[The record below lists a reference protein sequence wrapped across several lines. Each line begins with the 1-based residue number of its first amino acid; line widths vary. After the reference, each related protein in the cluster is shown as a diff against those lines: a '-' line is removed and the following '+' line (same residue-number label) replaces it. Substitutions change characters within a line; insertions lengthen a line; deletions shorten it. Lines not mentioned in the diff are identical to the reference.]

1 MNRVGLA
8 VVVYKKNYGSML
20 QAYATQAALARLGT
34 RPEVIPIGPFSSRI
48 RKGKARFFVSRLK
61 SREERLYLRAM
72 LATEVRKRF
81 PTQFAS
87 NIRVRNAKYSG
98 FLENNVIFG
107 PESSSI
113 SEVVDQCRS
122 YRAVIV
128 GSDQLWRPSNIEG
141 DFFTLNFVP
150 RGTRRIAYATSFGVA
165 QLPKQQWEKAGNF
178 LSRFDHISVREETGK
193 ALVKS
198 ISGREV
204 PVVCDPSMLL
214 DAEQWSQLEPQW
226 RPQAGFI
233 LCYFLG
239 ANRGHRL
246 FAQKLAAVTGLRI
259 VALLHGATFIPDDDA
274 FPHEARYDVGPAEF
288 LTLVRKAEYVC
299 TDSFHG
305 TVFSILFQ
313 RKFFSFARFEE
324 NSELSTN
331 DRLKTLLGWC
341 GLNERLLSGK
351 EDVSASLELQ
361 IDYDAVLQRVAQ
373 KRQEGMTYLQ
383 MALGLNG

>member
-1 MNRVGLA
+1 MKKVGLA
-8 VVVYKKNYGSML
+8 VVVYKKNYGSLL
-20 QAYATQAALARLGT
+20 QAYATQAALARLGV
-34 RPEVIPIGPFSSRI
+34 RPEVMPIGPFSSRI
-48 RKGKARFFVSRLK
+48 RKGKVRFFVSRLK
-61 SREERLYLRAM
+61 SREERQYLRSM
-72 LATEVRKRF
+72 LETEVRKKLS
-81 PTQFAS
+81 TQFAS
-87 NIRVRNAKYSG
+87 NIRMRNAKYSD
-98 FLENNVIFG
+98 FLENNLIFS
-107 PESSSI
+107 PKSSSI
-113 SEVVDQCRS
+113 AEVVDQCRS

-150 RGTRRIAYATSFGVA
+150 HGTRRIAYATSFGVA
-165 QLPKQQWEKAGNF
+165 QLPKQQWEKAGRF

-198 ISGREV
+198 ISGRDV

-214 DAEQWSQLEPQW
+214 EAEQWSQLEPQW
-226 RPQAGFI
+226 RPQEGFI

-239 ANRGHRL
+239 ANRGHRV

-259 VALLHGATFIPDDDA
+259 VALLHGATFIPGDDS

-331 DRLKTLLGWC
+331 NRLETLLGWC
-341 GLNERLLSGK
+341 GLDERLLSGK
-351 EDVSASLELQ
+351 EDISASLELQ
-361 IDYDAVLQRVAQ
+361 IDYDTVLQRVAQ
-373 KRQEGMTYLQ
+373 KRQAGMAYLQ
-383 MALGLNG
+383 MALGLDE